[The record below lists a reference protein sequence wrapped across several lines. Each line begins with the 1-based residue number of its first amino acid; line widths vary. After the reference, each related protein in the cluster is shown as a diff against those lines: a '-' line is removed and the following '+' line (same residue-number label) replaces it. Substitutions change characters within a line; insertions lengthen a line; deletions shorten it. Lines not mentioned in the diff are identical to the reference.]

1 MAGKF
6 AVTVKPIIKI
16 MRGVRE
22 RDAFGAL
29 YIIDNIR
36 YGPAECKGKENYW
49 RYP

>member
-16 MRGVRE
+16 LRSVRE

-29 YIIDNIR
+29 WMDVIYI
-36 YGPAECKGKENYW
+36 AE
-49 RYP
+49 